1 MHYTFLA
8 TEALDDLITEA
19 GDYIILEESGEV
31 LKGDVIFSRAAS
43 ADVVLTES
51 ISKGVVL

>member
-1 MHYTFLA
+1 MHYTFLS
-8 TEALDDLITEA
+8 TEVLDDLITEA

-31 LKGDVIFSRAAS
+31 VKGDVIFSRAAS

-51 ISKGVVL
+51 ISKEVVL